1 MAQNDDLK
9 YMELKPR
16 QLAAIPHV
24 VTAKST
30 AEAARLADVSRNTLY
45 RWMRDPAF
53 RTTLENYRR
62 EAAQL
67 ARVEMSGLLL
77 KAVAT
82 LSDVMDSPDQ
92 RARTDAARTIVY
104 ASLKT
109 EEYKELANRLDSV
122 SNAVALRNEREPFP
136 FK

>member
-1 MAQNDDLK
+1 
-9 YMELKPR
+9 
-16 QLAAIPHV
+16 
-24 VTAKST
+24 
-30 AEAARLADVSRNTLY
+30 
-45 RWMRDPAF
+45 
-53 RTTLENYRR
+53 
-62 EAAQL
+62 
-67 ARVEMSGLLL
+67 MSGLLL

-109 EEYKELANRLDSV
+109 EEYKDLANRLDSV